1 METSQAIST
10 DQTFTIADLRT
21 LVRSGVLRIPQ
32 FQRSF
37 RWDAADVQSLFDSV
51 LRGYPFGGLLLW
63 QREAEADR
71 GLRIGE
77 LRVDAEARV
86 DALWVVDG
94 QQRITSLVNA
104 VDPAG
109 ASDPRFALGYELK
122 EQKIVGAKALEEEL
136 VIPLPKLFDFSTAL
150 DWLVKHPEAREYA
163 ARLQDVTG
171 RLNRVTVPA
180 TIMKQADEQTLR
192 DVFDRINSRGKRLNA
207 AEIFDAIHGGPGGGA
222 TTRSIA
228 DHVHAA
234 TRFGILEEKVV
245 VQALLVRRHTDITRD
260 VHGEFSKSRKRVSDF
275 PEEER
280 DVAYDRTEQ
289 SLIATIQFLQDY
301 CGIPHLAFLPFRFQL
316 LVLSRFFSLFP
327 EPRERNLELL
337 SRWFW
342 RTTIGADD
350 LGINGSQRDL
360 RDMSRC
366 IIRDEESK
374 SVQRLLAAARLPHGV
389 RVPELDVFRTT
400 RSDSK
405 AILAALWNLKPV
417 DPQTGKPLNT
427 EALAKILQRE
437 STPRSLVADL
447 LPPSALKE
455 GGPVAA
461 SKVISALDRHDLLSA
476 LDWNVDLHS
485 LLLDEE
491 MLNLLQQNRFSEFLS
506 LRKSKLHTYLQNF
519 LTVRT
524 GVGHEDT
531 PPLSE
536 FIFDDSEPAE
546 AVAP

>member
-10 DQTFTIADLRT
+10 DQTFTIAELHT

-37 RWDAADVQSLFDSV
+37 RWDAADVQSLFDSA
-51 LRGYPFGGLLLW
+51 LRGYPFGSLLLW

-104 VDPAG
+104 IDPAG
-109 ASDPRFALGYELK
+109 ANDPRFALGYELK
-122 EQKIVGAKALEEEL
+122 EQKIVGAKSLEEEF
-136 VIPLPKLFDFSTAL
+136 VISLPELFGFSTAL
-150 DWLVKHPEAREYA
+150 HWLVKHPEAHEYA
-163 ARLQDVTG
+163 THLQDIAG
-171 RLNRVTVPA
+171 RLNRVTIPA

-192 DVFDRINSRGKRLNA
+192 DVFGRINSRGKRLNA
-207 AEIFDAIHGGPGGGA
+207 AEIFDAIHGSSENG
-222 TTRSIA
+222 SMEKIIE
-228 DHVHAA
+228 HVHDA
-234 TRFGILEEKVV
+234 TRFGLLEDKVA

-260 VHGEFSKSRKRVSDF
+260 VEGEFSKSRKRVSDF
-275 PEEER
+275 PDEER
-280 DVAYDRTEQ
+280 DAAYDGTERA
-289 SLIATIQFLQDY
+289 LITTIQLLQNR

-316 LVLSRFFSLFP
+316 LVLSRFFALFP
-327 EPRERNLELL
+327 EPQERNLELL
-337 SRWFW
+337 TRWFW
-342 RTTIGADD
+342 RTTTGADD
-350 LGINGSQRDL
+350 LGISGSQRDL
-360 RDMSRC
+360 RDMASC
-366 IIRDEESK
+366 IVRGEESR
-374 SVQRLLAAARLPHGV
+374 SVQRLLEAATLPHGV
-389 RVPELDVFRTT
+389 RVPRLDVFRTT

-405 AILAALWNLKPV
+405 AILAALWNLHPV
-417 DPQTGKPLNT
+417 DPQTGKPLTT
-427 EALAKILQRE
+427 ETLAEMLQSE
-437 STPRSLVADL
+437 STPRALVTEL

-455 GGPVAA
+455 GAPVAA
-461 SKVISALDRHDLLSA
+461 SKVISTLDRHDLLST
-476 LDWNVDLHS
+476 LDRNVDLPS

-491 MLNLLQQNRFSEFLS
+491 MLNLLQQKRFPEFLS
-506 LRKSKLHTYLQNF
+506 LRKEKLHTYLQDF

-536 FIFDDSEPAE
+536 FIFDDSERSE